1 MEEQSGLSEL
11 SVILWVSGCLLH
23 SDSSCKSCCIP
34 PEGYSE
40 VDIVLDE
47 DGGRN
52 VAGKVIILRK
62 NVDFLQVLHKWF
74 LR

>member
-1 MEEQSGLSEL
+1 M
-11 SVILWVSGCLLH
+11 SVKQGSTVH
-23 SDSSCKSCCIP
+23 SDSSWNSCCIP

-40 VDIVLDE
+40 VDIVLYE